1 MASNRKKLQEKNV
14 NYCVRFTEKQKIRS
28 KRTDRFSPFDLLMI
42 VISNKIR
49 YVFIFVLI
57 FMWFRNNSYKK
68 AAFHA
73 VTSAAATLFINML
86 IKLFYYKP
94 RPFVKRRVGILIP
107 SKMDSSFPSKHTL
120 LAFAVSASIFLHKR
134 VLGSMMW
141 GLSVLTGFSRIW
153 VGHHYSSDIIGSA
166 LIGTLTSI
174 ILDKTARLYHYFDR
188 LKQQNLH

>member
-1 MASNRKKLQEKNV
+1 M
-14 NYCVRFTEKQKIRS
+14 IRS
-28 KRTDRFSPFDLLMI
+28 KCIDRFSPFDLLM
-42 VISNKIR
+42 VAISNKIR

-73 VTSAAATLFINML
+73 VASAAAALFMNML
-86 IKLFYYKP
+86 IKLFYFRP

-120 LAFAVSASIFLHKR
+120 LTFAVSASIFLHHR
-134 VLGSMMW
+134 VLGSIMW

-153 VGHHYSSDIIGSA
+153 LGHHYPSDIIGSA
-166 LIGTLTSI
+166 LIGTLISI
-174 ILDKTARLYHYFDR
+174 ILDKTRQFNQYFDR
-188 LKQQNLH
+188 LKQLNVD